1 MKDMK
6 IDKFNERIDWRGQ
19 WIPDDNTAYDKSPF
33 ERARE
38 YSLKQDLVR
47 ELLLVTKK
55 YQGKIKDKTIT
66 EALIDIIRKYD
77 NEIEI
82 KNKK

>member
-1 MKDMK
+1 MK

-38 YSLKQDLVR
+38 YSLKQDLVKD
-47 ELLLVTKK
+47 LLSITKK
-55 YQGKIKDKTIT
+55 YKSRIKDKTIV
-66 EALIDIIRKYD
+66 EGLIDIIKKYD
-77 NEIEI
+77 NSIEI